1 MTSEERHEARYQRR
15 RAKRLEKRRKV
26 LEEYGDYYKIINR
39 DALSKSAK
47 EATKNV
53 KYKASVKRF
62 MLRSLIN
69 IGILNRKLM
78 YHKDVRKGFICFG
91 LCERGKHRDI
101 MSVHFSERVV
111 QKSLNQN
118 ALIPVLTRSLIY
130 DNGAS
135 RKGMGTRHAM
145 ARLVVQLRIH
155 YRHHGRK
162 GYVLQIDFK
171 DYFGRISHKQA
182 KKIISRAF
190 DDESIR
196 WLAFLFID
204 AYREYKIRKL
214 REMGMSEEEIEAE
227 ASRGLGLGS
236 EINQTL
242 AITLPNPMDHYI
254 KEVLGIKAY
263 GRYMDDSY
271 LIHESKEYLEYCL
284 VKIREI
290 CAELEITISEKKTRI
305 VKLSHGFT
313 FLKTQVYLTETGKII
328 RKPCH
333 DAIVRERRKLKKQKK
348 LVDEGIM
355 TYEDV
360 RASYSSWRGSMEH
373 RNARKTVHSMDLLYD
388 RLFIESWK
396 EGGNDHDKTDETD
409 NGY

>member
-1 MTSEERHEARYQRR
+1 
-15 RAKRLEKRRKV
+15 
-26 LEEYGDYYKIINR
+26 
-39 DALSKSAK
+39 
-47 EATKNV
+47 
-53 KYKASVKRF
+53 
-62 MLRSLIN
+62 
-69 IGILNRKLM
+69 
-78 YHKDVRKGFICFG
+78 
-91 LCERGKHRDI
+91 
-101 MSVHFSERVV
+101 
-111 QKSLNQN
+111 
-118 ALIPVLTRSLIY
+118 
-130 DNGAS
+130 
-135 RKGMGTRHAM
+135 
-145 ARLVVQLRIH
+145 
-155 YRHHGRK
+155 
-162 GYVLQIDFK
+162 
-171 DYFGRISHKQA
+171 
-182 KKIISRAF
+182 
-190 DDESIR
+190 
-196 WLAFLFID
+196 
-204 AYREYKIRKL
+204 
-214 REMGMSEEEIEAE
+214 MSEEEIEAE

-242 AITLPNPMDHYI
+242 AITLPNPLDHYI
-254 KEVLGIKAY
+254 KEVLGIKPY

-271 LIHESKEYLEYCL
+271 LIDESKEYLEYCL

-396 EGGNDHDKTDETD
+396 EFLMFQPLFVSSFLP
-409 NGY
+409 